1 MLNSLRL
8 WNIILLINTQ
18 RDNADEHWAWAEATQ
33 RRFWFHNLPPNFILF
48 ACFLPGFEH
57 FSGFAQITDTA
68 VSMMHERPCYWQWQ
82 YYIVYFTRHFY
93 DREHLSSGNKNV
105 TDTQQGQQHYNIATS
120 LLRDTA
126 LWKLWTTPRLHHF
139 LHYRLKKEQK
149 IIPSTIEPQRP
160 PWEERL
166 TW

>member
-1 MLNSLRL
+1 MQMS
-8 WNIILLINTQ
+8 T
-18 RDNADEHWAWAEATQ
+18 EPEQ
-33 RRFWFHNLPPNFILF
+33 RRPRGVSGSTICLQILF
-48 ACFLPGFEH
+48 FLPGFCLVSNT
-57 FSGFAQITDTA
+57 FQDLPGLRILPYPWCMNAPATASGNIILFI
-68 VSMMHERPCYWQWQ
+68 
-82 YYIVYFTRHFY
+82 FTRHFY

-105 TDTQQGQQHYNIATS
+105 TDTQQGQQHYNISTT

-139 LHYRLKKEQK
+139 LHYRLKNEQK
-149 IIPSTIEPQRP
+149 IIPSTIQPQRP

>member
-1 MLNSLRL
+1 MQMS
-8 WNIILLINTQ
+8 T
-18 RDNADEHWAWAEATQ
+18 EPEQ
-33 RRFWFHNLPPNFILF
+33 RRPRGVSVSTICLQFYSILPVFCLVSNTFQV
-48 ACFLPGFEH
+48 LPGLRVP
-57 FSGFAQITDTA
+57 
-68 VSMMHERPCYWQWQ
+68 VSFMQERPCYCQWQ

-105 TDTQQGQQHYNIATS
+105 TDTQQGQQHYNISTT

-139 LHYRLKKEQK
+139 LHYRLKNEQK
-149 IIPSTIEPQRP
+149 IIPSTIQPQRP